1 MDSLTLKDWVL
12 EVLAE
17 KKASNPVAIDV
28 AGISSV
34 TDWMV
39 FVTGNT
45 GRQVKALANDLVEQA
60 KARKLTVLGVE
71 GLETSE
77 WVLVD
82 LVDVVVHIMQPGP
95 REFYRLEDLW
105 SAPQESVVS

>member
-1 MDSLTLKDWVL
+1 MESLELKQLVL
-12 EVLAE
+12 DVLAE
-17 KKASNPVAIDV
+17 KKAIDPVAIDV
-28 AGISSV
+28 AAVTTV

-45 GRQVKALANDLVEQA
+45 GRQVKALANDLVEQV
-60 KARKLTVLGVE
+60 KSRGVTVLGVE
-71 GLETSE
+71 GLETAE

-95 REFYRLEDLW
+95 RDFYRLEDLW
-105 SAPQESVVS
+105 SAPQESFVS

>member
-1 MDSLTLKDWVL
+1 MDSLKLKDWVL
-12 EVLAE
+12 EALAE
-17 KKASNPVAIDV
+17 KKAADPVAIDV
-28 AGISSV
+28 AAVSSV

-45 GRQVKALANDLVEQA
+45 SRQVKALARDLVEQA
-60 KARKLTVLGVE
+60 REKKTTVLGVE
-71 GLETSE
+71 GLETAE

-95 REFYRLEDLW
+95 RAFYRLEDLW
-105 SAPQESVVS
+105 SAPQESAAS